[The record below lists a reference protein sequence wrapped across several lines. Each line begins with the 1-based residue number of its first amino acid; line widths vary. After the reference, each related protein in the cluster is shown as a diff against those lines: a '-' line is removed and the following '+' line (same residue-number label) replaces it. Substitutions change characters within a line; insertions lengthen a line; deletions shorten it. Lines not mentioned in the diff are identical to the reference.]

1 MGSSLLTLVQ
11 RAAREMG
18 LPVPATVAG
27 ATDQQTQ
34 QLFGLANAVGD
45 DLLSRGEWVALQTQA
60 IINVEAPITTTGT
73 VTEGSRGIADIPA
86 DLLGLDPTVYVVSGN
101 GIQVASRVTEITVNM
116 PGDDSLTMDM
126 QATASGTGVDIVI
139 ARDTY
144 AVPADFQTFINRTQ
158 WDRTNHWELRG
169 PMSPQEYQWVVSGIV
184 TTGPRR
190 RYREVGRGSNVF
202 RIWPPPTAQDAP
214 ATFAYEYLSA
224 YWAQNSAG
232 TPQSGFVLDT
242 DACVFD
248 DRVMIAGIKY
258 MFFSVKGF
266 DATRFERD
274 YNLLASVSQGR
285 DGGSP
290 TLDMARRRWPIF
302 ISPAST
308 PDGFFPGPGNP

>member
-18 LPVPATVAG
+18 LPVPAAVAG

-60 IINVEAPITTTGT
+60 IINVEAPTVTTGW
-73 VTEGSRGIADIPA
+73 VVEGSASIINVLSFAPSNP
-86 DLLGLDPTVYVVSGN
+86 LNYVVSGN
-101 GIQVASRVTEITVNM
+101 GIQVASRVLSNAEQPPLAGTTV
-116 PGDDSLTMDM
+116 TMDM
-126 QATASGTGVDIVI
+126 QATATQQGAALTI

-144 AVPADFQTFINRTQ
+144 AVPADFQAFIDRTQ

-169 PMSPQEYQWVVSGIV
+169 PMSPQEAQWVMSGIV

-190 RYREVGRGSNVF
+190 RFRQIGRGSDVF

-242 DACVFD
+242 DTCVFD

-258 MFFSVKGF
+258 NFFAVKGF

-274 YNLLASVSQGR
+274 YNVLIQTSMGS
-285 DGGSP
+285 DGGAQ

-302 ISPAST
+302 ISPASV
-308 PDGFFPGPGNP
+308 PDGNWPGNP

>member
-18 LPVPATVAG
+18 ISVPATVAG
-27 ATDQQTQ
+27 ATDTQTQ

-73 VTEGSRGIADIPA
+73 VTANSASITNIPA
-86 DLLGLDPTVYVVSGN
+86 DLLGLDPDVYVVSGT
-101 GIQVASRVTEITVNM
+101 GIQTAARVTEITVNM

-126 QATASGTGVDIVI
+126 QATASGSGVAIVI

-144 AVPADFQTFINRTQ
+144 PVPADFQTFINRTQ

-190 RYREVGRGSNVF
+190 RFRQIGRGTDVF
-202 RIWPPPTAQDAP
+202 RIWPPPTAQDSP
-214 ATFAYEYLSA
+214 STLAYEYLSSH
-224 YWAQNSAG
+224 WAQDAAG
-232 TPQSGFVLDT
+232 TTQSGFVMDT
-242 DACVFD
+242 DTCVFD
-248 DRVMIAGIKY
+248 DRVMIAGIKFNY
-258 MFFSVKGF
+258 FAVKGF
-266 DATRFERD
+266 EATRFERD
-274 YNLLASVSQGR
+274 YNVLVQTSMGR
-285 DGGSP
+285 DGGAQ
-290 TLDMARRRWPIF
+290 TLDMSRRRWPIF
-302 ISPAST
+302 ISPASV
-308 PDGFFPGPGNP
+308 PDGNFPGSGNP

>member
-18 LPVPATVAG
+18 LPVPAAVAG

-73 VTEGSRGIADIPA
+73 VTEGSQGITDIPA
-86 DLLGLDPTVYVVSGN
+86 DLLGLNPTVYVVSGN

-126 QATASGTGVDIVI
+126 QATASGSGVDIVI

-144 AVPADFQTFINRTQ
+144 PVPSDFQTFIDRTQ

-169 PMSPQEYQWVVSGIV
+169 PMSPQEAQWVMSGIV

-190 RYREVGRGSNVF
+190 RFRQVGRGSDVF

-214 ATFAYEYLSA
+214 ATFAYEYVSA
-224 YWAQNSAG
+224 YWAQDAAG

-242 DACVFD
+242 DTCVFD

-258 MFFSVKGF
+258 NFFAVKGF

-274 YNLLASVSQGR
+274 YNVLIQTSMGS
-285 DGGSP
+285 DGGAQ